1 MNRRSDSNAFVD
13 AQWIW
18 PVSPNWDIHNGYAL
32 FRTGIELTA
41 VPKRAPL
48 FITADQSYRL
58 YINGRFVAT
67 GPARGYQANWPYD
80 EIDLHVYLKKGYNQI
95 AIRAYNPGFSN
106 FQYLSQYWA
115 GLLVAAKWGKNTIRS
130 GPHWKSIRQSGI
142 RRDSVATS
150 LQLFPQEHIDLRE
163 TPVDWAEPNFDD
175 SSWGNPVAQKL
186 NSAPWFSLEKRGIP
200 LLEKRE
206 MFPVALIGMGEG
218 RSADDYLDTRNVVAL
233 RQKENRGHQ
242 PAEGISF
249 SPLSV
254 SSTRSGRFRSFLFD
268 FKRTVVGNLR
278 LSIKAAKG
286 GEIIDTHFA
295 ETIDNATLTPD
306 QLIPVH
312 SRMAFGDRMTLAQG
326 SNHHT
331 FYHAYGFRFLM
342 LTVRDA
348 RSDLHIE
355 PSLEWI
361 GYPLPRKGSF
371 TSSDTELERIWET
384 CAWTQQCCS
393 LDAYVDTPWREQAQW
408 WGDARVQA
416 WNTFHLNGDTKLFE
430 RGIRQIGQ
438 QTTPDGITY
447 GHAPTM
453 AHNCILPDFTIIWF
467 LTLWDAYWQ
476 TGSTAMLDENLPT
489 VERALGYFQEHTDL
503 NTGLVGYDERFWLF
517 LDWTDL
523 VKDGSPAIYNLWLLI
538 ALEKLTLMH
547 RQSGNI
553 RKAAP
558 LTAWAARL
566 RTALGKLINTEGLMR
581 DGIDRRGKI
590 VPSTSI
596 HAQTLAIVANLQGLN
611 TEAAIHRVILPW
623 INGVSS
629 PTATPSAYW
638 VTYVFTVLIQ
648 QGYSAEVVAFIRKH
662 WTAMADHGTTW
673 ENFAPKRGDES
684 HSHAWSAHPLY
695 HLMQTIGGITQ
706 TSPAWKS
713 VRFAPLFDGKKGGAT
728 IPTPAGK
735 ISSAWKRTTAGAIQV
750 SLALPKGVTADV
762 VLPGLKPCT
771 ASGKTRWLLQG

>member
-1 MNRRSDSNAFVD
+1 MNRPSDSNAFVD

-32 FRTGIELTA
+32 FRTGIELTI

-67 GPARGYQANWPYD
+67 GPARGYQSNWPYD
-80 EIDLHVYLKKGYNQI
+80 EIDLHAYLKKGYNQI

-106 FQYLSQYWA
+106 FQYLSQSWA
-115 GLLVAAKWGKNTIRS
+115 GLLVAAKWGKTKIHS

-142 RRDSVATS
+142 RRDTVATS

-163 TPVDWAEPNFDD
+163 TPADWLDPNFNDN
-175 SSWGNPVAQKL
+175 SWGNPVAQKL

-206 MFPVALIGMGEG
+206 MFPATLIGMNEG
-218 RSADDYLDTRNVVAL
+218 RSAHDYLDTRDVVAL

-254 SSTRSGRFRSFLFD
+254 ASTGTKRFRSFLFD

-278 LSIKAAKG
+278 LSINGAKG
-286 GEIIDTHFA
+286 DEIIDTHFA
-295 ETIDNATLTPD
+295 ETIDTTTLTPD
-306 QLIPVH
+306 QLIPSH
-312 SRMAFGDRMTLAQG
+312 SRMAFGDRMTLRPG
-326 SNHHT
+326 SNQHT

-342 LTVRDA
+342 LTVRDT
-348 RSDLHIE
+348 RSDLRVE

-371 TSSDTELERIWET
+371 ISSDTELEHIWET

-416 WNTFHLNGDTKLFE
+416 WNTFHLNGDTRLFE

-476 TGSTAMLDENLPT
+476 TGSTAMLEENLST
-489 VERALGYFQEHTDL
+489 VEHALDYFQEHTDRT
-503 NTGLVGYDERFWLF
+503 TGLVGYDKRFWLF

-523 VKDGSPAIYNLWLLI
+523 FKDGSPAVYNLWLLI
-538 ALEKLTLMH
+538 ALDKLVLMH
-547 RQSGNI
+547 RQSGNKS
-553 RKAAP
+553 KAAP

-566 RTALGKLINTEGLMR
+566 RTALGKLIDADGLMH
-581 DGIDRRGKI
+581 DGIDCKGRI

-596 HAQTLAIVANLQGLN
+596 HAQTLAITANLRGLN
-611 TEAAIHRVILPW
+611 TEAAIHRIIVPW
-623 INGVSS
+623 IKGVSS

-638 VTYVFTVLIQ
+638 ATYVFTVLIQ
-648 QGYSAEVVAFIRKH
+648 HGYSAEVVAFIRKH

-706 TSPAWKS
+706 TSPAWKA
-713 VRFAPLFDGKKGGAT
+713 VRFSPLFDGKHGGAT

-735 ISSAWKRTTAGAIQV
+735 ITSAWKRTATGTIQV
-750 SLALPKGVTADV
+750 TLALPKGVTADV
-762 VLPGLKPCT
+762 VLPDMNPCT
-771 ASGKTRWLLQG
+771 ASGKTRWLLRG